1 MFPAFFFQFVAYAAI
16 NPLISLLVHGLGY
29 SPLYVGILLGI
40 FEGAGLAGPFVFGAV
55 ADKTRAYRALIIASY
70 VLTIAAVI
78 PLAVFVSPLLSAA
91 LIAVFG
97 FAYRSTTPLFD
108 AALTLKLGR
117 DGNYGLPRGMGS
129 LGFIAMSLFLQWT
142 PFLKPDTTR
151 NLVFWMVTTTGAAA
165 FLAVFIP
172 RLPEKEEEAQVA
184 PPQTAAP
191 LQTNA
196 ALRDGLTAGKFAFVT
211 PFFAGGI
218 LMMFL
223 CRLAMSPVYTFFPL
237 YLTEELHW
245 NAVSGL
251 FALATANEVY
261 MMIISKKLITRF
273 GPLPLLALS
282 ALGIAARLFIYAAFP
297 FKGWIIAA
305 AFLHTLCFGVF
316 HTSAVAFITQTV
328 PPESRGVGMSMY
340 LSLGSGFPALV
351 GNVLGGILLDRYG
364 TGALRSGYPMLF
376 TVFGCIALL
385 AAAVWFVFMRGKRAE
400 ASLRNERA

>member
-1 MFPAFFFQFVAYAAI
+1 VR
-16 NPLISLLVHGLGY
+16 GLGY

-40 FEGAGLAGPFVFGAV
+40 FEGAGLAGPFVFGAI

-117 DGNYGLPRGMGS
+117 EGNYGLPRGMGS

-151 NLVFWMVTTTGAAA
+151 NLVFWMVTTTGTAA

-172 RLPEKEEEAQVA
+172 RLPAKEEDA
-184 PPQTAAP
+184 PVTEAAP
-191 LQTNA
+191 LRN
-196 ALRDGLTAGKFAFVT
+196 GLTAGKFTFVT

-261 MMIISKKLITRF
+261 MMIISKKLINRF
-273 GPLPLLALS
+273 GPLPLLAVS

-305 AFLHTLCFGVF
+305 AFLHSLCFGVF

-351 GNVLGGILLDRYG
+351 GNVLGGILLDRFG
-364 TGALRSGYPMLF
+364 KDSLRSGYPMLF